1 MKIIKISTG
10 ERVQIIDITPEIQKA
25 VEESGIESGVCLVHS
40 LHTTT
45 ALILNENEPR
55 LIEDLRNHL
64 ERLVPEKG
72 SYRHNEIDS
81 NADSHLRAILLNPS
95 LSLPVSDGKLFLGTW
110 QRILFVEL
118 DGPRTRNLIVEV
130 IGK

>member
-25 VEESGIESGVCLVHS
+25 VEESGIESGICLVHS

-45 ALILNENEPR
+45 ALVLNENEPR

-95 LSLPVSDGKLFLGTW
+95 LSLPVSDRKLFLGTW

>member
-1 MKIIKISTG
+1 MKVLRINTEKRI
-10 ERVQIIDITPEIQKA
+10 QIIDITPEVQKV
-25 VEESGIESGVCLVHS
+25 VEDSGIESGICLVHS

-64 ERLVPEKG
+64 ERLVPQRG
-72 SYRHNEIDS
+72 SYSHNEIDS
-81 NADSHLRAILLNPS
+81 NADSHLRAILLNSS
-95 LSLPVSDGKLFLGTW
+95 LSLPVSDRKLFLGTW

-118 DGPRTRNLIVEV
+118 DGP
-130 IGK
+130 